1 MGCSDHN
8 TAMYMPLLDNSGF
21 NTSDWCLNLYYR
33 KMPQIIWDGI
43 LGNTIGNQEAELP
56 VRRTQTRQ
64 ALVLAARDLVLKRGH
79 EKISIQDITIE
90 AGLGTGT
97 FYNYFSTKQDVFEAV
112 LADYRQQFADEI
124 GATRARLKDPA
135 TVVAVTLKYYFHQAQ
150 HNDQWKNFLIF
161 SGLPDR
167 HVLRQDDDE
176 CLADI
181 QRGVKAG
188 RFKVED
194 SDFARSLYQRY
205 GGPHQ
210 SRNRQQAPGAVC
222 DRQRGS
228 LHITDVGITGPGR
241 QSVNPKPAA
250 ADCRP
255 P

>member
-1 MGCSDHN
+1 
-8 TAMYMPLLDNSGF
+8 
-21 NTSDWCLNLYYR
+21 
-33 KMPQIIWDGI
+33 MPQIIWDGI

-194 SDFARSLYQRY
+194 SDFARSLISGMVDHINLEIANKRLAPYATDNAVRY
-205 GGPHQ
+205 ILRMLGLPDLVAKALTQ
-210 SRNRQQAPGAVC
+210 SP
-222 DRQRGS
+222 
-228 LHITDVGITGPGR
+228 LPPI
-241 QSVNPKPAA
+241 AA
-250 ADCRP
+250 RRDESPRIPIP
-255 P
+255 PTLRSTNL